1 MQKLLTKEC
10 DSFSK
15 SDNGIGNIES
25 LKLKLNVTNSI
36 PVCKPCLKIPTQ
48 IYSEMKECIKDLLT
62 NEWINTSYSSYAS
75 PMVFVRKKDGT
86 MRLCIDYKDLNKK
99 IHPDR
104 MPIPRIQDILDNL
117 SGQKYFTT
125 LDMSKANH

>member
-36 PVCKPCLKIPTQ
+36 PVCKPYLKIPTQ

-62 NEWINTSYSSYAS
+62 NELINTSYSSYAS
-75 PMVFVRKKDGT
+75 PMVCVRKKDGT

-117 SGQKYFTT
+117 GGQKYFAT